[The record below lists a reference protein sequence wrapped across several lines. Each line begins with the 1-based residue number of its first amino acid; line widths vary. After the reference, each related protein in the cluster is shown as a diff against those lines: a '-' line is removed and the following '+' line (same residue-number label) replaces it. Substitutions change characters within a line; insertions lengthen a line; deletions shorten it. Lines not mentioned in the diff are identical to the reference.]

1 MTRGQKQLGDQ
12 LKIVLL
18 IQDGIYKSL
27 SSFSVIGAHKNKCG
41 PTTAAA
47 LSTPAG
53 CLTGKH
59 DLRKMKASFLRRP
72 EPDFFFYHFSLCMF
86 VLVEHLVCYI
96 NSF

>member
-1 MTRGQKQLGDQ
+1 MTHGQKQLRDQ

-41 PTTAAA
+41 PTTAA

-53 CLTGKH
+53 CLTRKH
-59 DLRKMKASFLRRP
+59 DLRKMKTSFLQRP
-72 EPDFFFYHFSLCMF
+72 EPDFFFNHFSLCMF

-96 NSF
+96 HSF